1 MITDQIIKICG
12 ITRESDAL
20 GAVAQGANALGFI
33 FAPSTRK
40 VDAEAVR
47 DIVRRVPKDVLTVGV
62 FRNTGV
68 DEIVRSVKR
77 ANLNAVQLHGH
88 ESAEDVA
95 ALKEDVEIVIK
106 AVVCDASLLLEFDE
120 SPADFLLVDGENPGS
135 GETHDFE
142 PLRRVTLLTPVIA
155 AGGLTPLTVSN
166 IVRHYP
172 VSGVDVSTGVEMAPG
187 IKDPV
192 LVAQFVQAARDGFA
206 QQLPS

>member
-1 MITDQIIKICG
+1 MITDRIIKICG

-47 DIVRRVPKDVLTVGV
+47 DIARRIPKDILTVGV
-62 FRNTGV
+62 FRNTDI
-68 DEIVRSVKR
+68 DEIVKIVRR

-88 ESAEDVA
+88 ESVEDVS
-95 ALKEDVEIVIK
+95 ALKEHVGTVIK
-106 AVVCDASLLLEFDE
+106 AVVCDTSLLAEFDE
-120 SPADFLLVDGENPGS
+120 SDADFLLVDGENPGS

-166 IVRHYP
+166 VVRNYP
-172 VSGVDVSTGVEMAPG
+172 VVGVDVSTGVEAAPG

-206 QQLPS
+206 QQLPF